1 MADNETLFELPTSPE
16 EFGVILE
23 AARLRRLNFSALEF
37 QTMRRAII
45 EYIKT
50 YYPDR
55 FNDFVANNGIIMMV
69 EIVAYVAGL
78 LSQRSDILADEAF
91 LPTAQTTTAVEQHL
105 FLINNRIRRATPAVV
120 DVEVSIGNETPL
132 GINIQPGLAFNIVG
146 ADGSPVTYEVYRA
159 PGDFTSNILIP
170 PGSRGVIAFGIEGS
184 FVTPLVVESTGGP
197 NQQIVLTDTNILEDP
212 ISVTVQTGNTT
223 KEWRKVTTIEQSE
236 ATDEVFE
243 FKYTETGA
251 IVKFGNDKS
260 GKAPLAGQIITIQY
274 RIGGGTRGR
283 IPANAINE
291 IRPIVPLAPAT
302 APVEVLFRNLTPSNG
317 GEDQEDI
324 AAAKAR
330 APLESAALGSATSGE
345 DYAVLARQ
353 FNHPIYGSVLK
364 AVATV
369 RTSINANIVEVY
381 CLAAGPDNVPVTP
394 SLGLKKGLET
404 FFDDINVLTDEVRVL
419 DGAIKAVDVRAN
431 IIISRNADPTSVKNQ
446 INSVISDFFHI
457 DNFDLGK
464 PLFVSRL
471 VDALHDIDGV
481 QYVDIFEPADNIL
494 PSKLDATSTS
504 ENQVGFNE
512 LLVLGNTQIKLY
524 FEPSQS

>member
-1 MADNETLFELPTSPE
+1 MADEKTLFELPTDPE

-23 AARLRRLNFSALEF
+23 PARLRRLNFSALEF

-50 YYPDR
+50 YYPTR
-55 FNDFVANNGIIMMV
+55 FNDFVANNGIIMMTEV
-69 EIVAYVAGL
+69 VAYIAGI
-78 LSQRSDILADEAF
+78 LSQRSDILADEGF

-105 FLINNRIRRATPAVV
+105 FLINNKIRRATPAVV
-120 DVEVSIGNETPL
+120 DIEVSIGSETPL
-132 GINIQPGLAFNIVG
+132 GINIQPGLRFNITG
-146 ADGSPVTYEVYRA
+146 ADGNPVTYEIYRA

-184 FVTPLVVESTGGP
+184 FVTPLVVESAGGAG
-197 NQQIVLTDTNILEDP
+197 QQIVLTDTTILEDP
-212 ISVTVQTGNTT
+212 ITVTVQTGSTV
-223 KEWRKVTTIEQSE
+223 KEWRKVATLEQSDP
-236 ATDEVFE
+236 TDEVFE
-243 FKYTETGA
+243 FRYTETGGL
-251 IVKFGNDKS
+251 IKFGNDKA
-260 GKAPLAGQIITIQY
+260 GKAPLAGQIITVEY

-291 IRPIVPLAPAT
+291 VRPIVPLAPAT
-302 APVEVLFRNLTPSNG
+302 APVEVLFRNPNPSNG
-317 GEDQEDI
+317 GENQESV

-345 DYAVLARQ
+345 DYAVLAKQ

-394 SLGLKKGLET
+394 SLGLKRGLET

-419 DGAIKAVDVRAN
+419 DGAIKGVNVKAN
-431 IIISRNADPTSVKNQ
+431 IVISRNADPTSVKNKISQ
-446 INSVISDFFHI
+446 VITDFFHI

-471 VDALHDIDGV
+471 VDVLHDIDGV

-494 PSKLDATSTS
+494 PSKLDAASTPAT
-504 ENQVGFNE
+504 QVGFNE
-512 LLVLGNTQIKLY
+512 LLVLGNTQIRLY
-524 FEPSQS
+524 SEPSAS